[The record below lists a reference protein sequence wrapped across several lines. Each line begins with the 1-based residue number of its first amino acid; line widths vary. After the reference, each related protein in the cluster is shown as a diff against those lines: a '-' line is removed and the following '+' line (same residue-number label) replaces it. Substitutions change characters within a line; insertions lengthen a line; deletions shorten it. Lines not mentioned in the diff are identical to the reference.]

1 MTALQSAWTAA
12 AKRAFQAELLH
23 DAISAK
29 RAWLEAWR
37 LAEHGLH
44 DDALAA
50 YAFFQAL
57 GSVIPPPGPSG
68 RSPDMYPAWCVVG
81 FECVWRMMVTL
92 LEWLTW
98 VLGVRLRARLG
109 PGHQ

>member
-50 YAFFQAL
+50 YAFFQANPR
-57 GSVIPPPGPSG
+57 PPDDPLPTRGE
-68 RSPDMYPAWCVVG
+68 PDQAPAW
-81 FECVWRMMVTL
+81 MVTFCRGL
-92 LEWLTW
+92 VRVFAWLT
-98 VLGVRLRARLG
+98 RARPRAQLG
-109 PGHQ
+109 PGHRPHDDAH